1 MKALIIKDFKTAPM
15 IDLNVPTPVADTK
28 FDTLIDVLAAPIE
41 NFDKANATGRHYSS
55 TYWHPAFPSI
65 PGASGIGRRVD
76 NGKLVA
82 FPARTLKPR
91 FGSFAE
97 QTVANSKLLFEI
109 PEDTDIY
116 SSTAAASSLTTSI
129 TPLQFS
135 LEMKPGNT
143 VLINGAT
150 GFAGQLAIQA
160 AKALGAA
167 EIIGTG
173 RNPERLAA
181 LKDLGATQTISLADD
196 DETILNNLSNMK
208 IKGDLII
215 LDYLWGHPIELI
227 LKSIVPTSLEM
238 KRATSLVSIGAIAGQ
253 NITLPSTALRT
264 SGLQIIGMQTPKVMQ
279 NQQAVYQAVW
289 KLLGTGKIKTTV
301 KTISL
306 EDAAKDIDWQ
316 KPVPSGVRTVIK
328 VSEIKR

>member
-1 MKALIIKDFKTAPM
+1 MKALTIKNFKTAPTL
-15 IDLNVPTPVADTK
+15 DLNAPNPIPDSQ
-28 FDTLIDVLAAPIE
+28 FDTLINVLAAPIE
-41 NFDKANATGRHYSS
+41 NFDKANASGRHYSS
-55 TYWHPAFPSI
+55 SYWHPAFPSI
-65 PGASGIGRRVD
+65 PGASGIGRRID

-82 FPARTLKPR
+82 FPARTLKPQ

-97 QTVANSKLLFEI
+97 QTVANSNLLLEI

-116 SSTAAASSLTTSI
+116 ASTAAASSLLTSVA
-129 TPLQFS
+129 PLQFS

-160 AKALGAA
+160 AKSLGAA

-173 RNPERLAA
+173 RNPERLAM
-181 LKDLGATQTISLADD
+181 LKDLGATQTISLANDD
-196 DETILNNLSNMK
+196 KTISKNLNNMH
-208 IKGDLII
+208 IQGDLII

-227 LKSIVPTSLEM
+227 LKAIVPKSLDM
-238 KRATSLVSIGAIAGQ
+238 KRATSLVSIGAIAEQ
-253 NITLPSTALRT
+253 EISLPSAVLRT

-279 NQQAVYQAVW
+279 NQRAVYQAVW
-289 KLLGTGKIKTTV
+289 QLLGTGKIKADV

-306 EDAAKDIDWQ
+306 EEAAANIDWQ
-316 KPVPSGVRTVIK
+316 IPVPSGVRTVIK
-328 VSEIKR
+328 IK